1 MFDVYLFWPQSIPPG
16 YDTLIE
22 MCIHKW
28 DSKNQRFEYEP
39 HVVDFLVGLSALC
52 NILAIEFFVI
62 FNPEIY
68 SKILTCNIWFIF
80 NGMLNS
86 ALAKSFFF
94 LQKPRL
100 VLSVTVFSLL
110 NFMMVFQKK
119 FSILWCDNYCPIEA
133 TKLDSSE
140 KKEIIFIIQ

>member
-1 MFDVYLFWPQSIPPG
+1 MFDVYLFWPQSIPAG

-22 MCIHKW
+22 MCIYKW
-28 DSKNQRFEYEP
+28 DSKNQRFEYDP
-39 HVVDFLVGLSALC
+39 HVVDFLVGRSALC

-68 SKILTCNIWFIF
+68 SLLVIFGLFSTECLILLWPRV
-80 NGMLNS
+80 
-86 ALAKSFFF
+86 FFF
-94 LQKPRL
+94 FSSKTTSSFICNSIFSFELYDVISRK
-100 VLSVTVFSLL
+100 FSL
-110 NFMMVFQKK
+110 
-119 FSILWCDNYCPIEA
+119 LWCDNYCPIEA